1 MRRLLLLLG
10 LVAGCAGYPEA
21 QRSAAQ
27 MADATDAYLRETG
40 RRLSDEQA
48 HYERARAEQ
57 DAALRRERDARAAVR
72 PLPQTIELVEK
83 MIREDGALRRPG
95 DLYEALLSDN
105 ARREAAARDRAAER
119 AALRRAYSE
128 SLARLE
134 EKRSDLVRLRSA
146 FEALAAE
153 LSIEAKVAYIERLAI
168 HARDVMRSS
177 AGAPEPER

>member
-1 MRRLLLLLG
+1 MKKLVVLLL
-10 LVAGCAGYPEA
+10 VTGCAGYPEA
-21 QRSAAQ
+21 RRSAAQ

-57 DAALRRERDARAAVR
+57 DARLRRERAAVR
-72 PLPQTIELVEK
+72 PAPETVELVEK

-95 DLYEALLSDN
+95 DLYEALLSEN

-119 AALRRAYSE
+119 AALRRGYTE